1 MIVLESLN
9 RIQPLSLLARSGQH
23 LVRVVGVA
31 ADNKGTGLQKASSWR
46 WIVSGAVVLGVPARQ
61 HFTCP

>member
-1 MIVLESLN
+1 MINCMN

-31 ADNKGTGLQKASSWR
+31 AHNKGTGLQKASSWR
-46 WIVSGAVVLGVPARQ
+46 WIVSGAVVLGVPARP